1 MELCKEIGNSIIFF
15 GQCDN
20 RRQGGTGFIVK
31 KNIASTIKDF
41 KVVNSRLT
49 ILIVEGKFFN
59 IAFVNAHAPSEDKSD
74 EEKEEFY
81 SLLESTLEGIPRHCI
96 IILLGDFNAKIGK
109 EDASKQLP
117 DRIVYI
123 SYPITTD
130 SD

>member
-1 MELCKEIGNSIIFF
+1 MERTRGSREIGNSIICF

-31 KNIASTIKDF
+31 KNIVSAIKDL

-59 IAFVNAHAPSEDKSD
+59 IAFVNGHAPSEDKSD
-74 EEKEEFY
+74 EEKEKFY

-109 EDASKQLP
+109 EECFK
-117 DRIVYI
+117 
-123 SYPITTD
+123 TTTG
-130 SD
+130 